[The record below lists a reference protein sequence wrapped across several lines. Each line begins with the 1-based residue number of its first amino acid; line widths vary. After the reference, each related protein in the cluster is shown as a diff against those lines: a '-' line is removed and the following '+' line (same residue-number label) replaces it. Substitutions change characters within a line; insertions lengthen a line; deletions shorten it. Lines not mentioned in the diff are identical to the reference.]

1 MTTNLRKSIMKNI
14 IILLILGL
22 SLSLNAQKKDRHE
35 HIKALKVPFLTEELE
50 LTPAEAEKFW
60 PIYNVYDNAMND
72 LRTRERDLFQEKF
85 SESGSKN
92 NLSETEAKKLMTEY
106 NDIIKRKYQLES
118 ELMNNLTQKLP
129 ASKMVFLPEAEHKF
143 GKKLW
148 EEYKKRK
155 NNK

>member
-1 MTTNLRKSIMKNI
+1 MKNL
-14 IILLILGL
+14 IILFVLGF
-22 SLSLNAQKKDRHE
+22 SLSLNAQRKDRHE

-50 LTPAEAEKFW
+50 LTPSEAEKFW

-72 LRTRERDLFQEKF
+72 LRTRERNLFKEKF
-85 SESGSKN
+85 SESGVKKEF
-92 NLSETEAKKLMTEY
+92 SEAEAKKLMTEY

-118 ELMNNLTQKLP
+118 ELMSDLTQKLP
-129 ASKMVFLPEAEHKF
+129 GSKMVFLPEAEHKF

-155 NNK
+155 NK

>member
-1 MTTNLRKSIMKNI
+1 
-14 IILLILGL
+14 
-22 SLSLNAQKKDRHE
+22 
-35 HIKALKVPFLTEELE
+35 
-50 LTPAEAEKFW
+50 
-60 PIYNVYDNAMND
+60 MND
-72 LRTRERDLFQEKF
+72 LRIRERALFQEKF

-92 NLSETEAKKLMTEY
+92 NLSEKESEKLMTEY
-106 NDIIKRKYQLES
+106 KDIIKRKYQLES
-118 ELMNNLTQKLP
+118 ELMDDLAKKLP